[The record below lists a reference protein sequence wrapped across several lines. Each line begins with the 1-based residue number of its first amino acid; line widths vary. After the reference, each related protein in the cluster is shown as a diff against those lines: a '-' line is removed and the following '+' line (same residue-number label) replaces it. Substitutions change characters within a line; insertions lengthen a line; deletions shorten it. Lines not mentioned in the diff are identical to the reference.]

1 MNGPRQSDRSVVP
14 KKAANKGGAAAL
26 LAESLEER
34 DLPKGNPHEQ
44 TNRRAQD
51 RKRLQQAQARIRRMA
66 QYVRTFIPK
75 GRARCGN
82 PACRELCG
90 GSPVTGIP
98 TATKPSATIPASR
111 DDLRGYQHAV
121 ARRAAG
127 RPLIR
132 SNLRSLATKC
142 GRGRN
147 PRHRGPPAQ
156 FPAGGITAPGSSLG
170 YERANVLGHS
180 PYPRLRLLQPFPV
193 LCPAV
198 GLLVRIPLGQ
208 VPFLQRLRQ
217 QCRSTPFVRRLLRY
231 YGPVRL
237 PGTVHHRI
245 TPWIRGADNAALR
258 CRSSALP
265 IPAQ

>member
-98 TATKPSATIPASR
+98 TATQTICCDPGKP
-111 DDLRGYQHAV
+111 
-121 ARRAAG
+121 G
-127 RPLIR
+127 RPQRVKTHCRPPDCVKALIR
-132 SNLRSLATKC
+132 SPGEPGQSRYEVCEMSGLVTFA
-142 GRGRN
+142 RGSRV
-147 PRHRGPPAQ
+147 RGD
-156 FPAGGITAPGSSLG
+156 G
-170 YERANVLGHS
+170 
-180 PYPRLRLLQPFPV
+180 
-193 LCPAV
+193 
-198 GLLVRIPLGQ
+198 
-208 VPFLQRLRQ
+208 VPFQEL
-217 QCRSTPFVRRLLRY
+217 
-231 YGPVRL
+231 
-237 PGTVHHRI
+237 
-245 TPWIRGADNAALR
+245 
-258 CRSSALP
+258 
-265 IPAQ
+265 